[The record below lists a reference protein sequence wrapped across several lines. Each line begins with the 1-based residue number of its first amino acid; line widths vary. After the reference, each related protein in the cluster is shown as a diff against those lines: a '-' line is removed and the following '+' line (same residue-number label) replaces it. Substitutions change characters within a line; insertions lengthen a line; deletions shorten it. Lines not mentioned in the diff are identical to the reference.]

1 MIQQRGTEYK
11 SLVFNRETKKNET
24 MENLNNVELK
34 RVLKWYE
41 LMRKIDQPEK
51 VEEASTV

>member
-24 MENLNNVELK
+24 MENLKNVELK
-34 RVLKWYE
+34 RVLK
-41 LMRKIDQPEK
+41 
-51 VEEASTV
+51 